1 METSILRNNK
11 KLLGLFD
18 DDTSIDMDILTHINS
33 VLSVLKQVG
42 MQVPTD
48 LLVEDANATWGD
60 LINSSENLA
69 LVRSYIYVRVRL
81 LFDPPTSSFALSS
94 FQKLSSELEWRI
106 HVLTDPP
113 FKTSLDGVE
122 VDP

>member
-1 METSILRNNK
+1 METSILRNIK

-18 DDTSIDMDILTHINS
+18 DDTSFDMDILTHINS

-94 FQKLSSELEWRI
+94 FQNLSSELEWRI

-113 FKTSLDGVE
+113 FRMSLDGVE

>member
-1 METSILRNNK
+1 METSILRNIK

-18 DDTSIDMDILTHINS
+18 DDTSFDMDILTHINS

-60 LINSSENLA
+60 LLNSSENLSVCCSTPQSLRSRFHRSRI
-69 LVRSYIYVRVRL
+69 LVRN
-81 LFDPPTSSFALSS
+81 LSGES
-94 FQKLSSELEWRI
+94 MC
-106 HVLTDPP
+106 
-113 FKTSLDGVE
+113 
-122 VDP
+122 